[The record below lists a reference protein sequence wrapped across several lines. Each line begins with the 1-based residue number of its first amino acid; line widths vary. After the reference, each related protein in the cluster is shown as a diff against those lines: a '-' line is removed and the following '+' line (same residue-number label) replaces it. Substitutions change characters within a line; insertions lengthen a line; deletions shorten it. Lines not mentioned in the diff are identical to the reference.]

1 MAKKTEPYV
10 PPHYVDADAYVADL
24 ERELAGYRNRI
35 VELEA
40 LHVGETEG
48 AYVDAA
54 SGAEAVEGLL
64 EDFKPAPKPKPKA
77 AAKK

>member
-10 PPHYVDADAYVADL
+10 PPHYADADAYVADL

-35 VELEA
+35 IELKA

-54 SGAEAVEGLL
+54 SGAKAVEGLL
-64 EDFKPAPKPKPKA
+64 EDFKPAAKPKRT